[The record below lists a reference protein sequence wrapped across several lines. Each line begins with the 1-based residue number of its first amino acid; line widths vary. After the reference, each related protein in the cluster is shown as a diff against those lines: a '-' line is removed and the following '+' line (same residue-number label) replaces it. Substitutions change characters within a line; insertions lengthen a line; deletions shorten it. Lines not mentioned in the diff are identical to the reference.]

1 MNKFAFLL
9 LFMIGVS
16 SVFAS
21 DDTRKLYDELDAL
34 LLRRD
39 EFCRAKEARIDSIKN
54 LKDEMNI

>member
-21 DDTRKLYDELDAL
+21 DDTRKRLMLYFLEGMSSAVQKRLVL
-34 LLRRD
+34 TV
-39 EFCRAKEARIDSIKN
+39 
-54 LKDEMNI
+54 